1 MIQDGYKQNFQ
12 TLLDA
17 ADNNDLCLIECTDA
31 KTGQIVNVV
40 CASYVDNDGMINMV
54 PVAKMFDGDP
64 YSELNPPE

>member
-17 ADNNDLCLIECTDA
+17 AVNGDLCLMECTDQEGRPVIA
-31 KTGQIVNVV
+31 I
-40 CASYVDNDGMINMV
+40 CAHYVDEEGMHNMV
-54 PVAKMFDGDP
+54 PLAKMFDGDP